1 MKATMKRLNQRHF
14 RPAQNVERGFSLLEI
29 LIAFVLLALAMAVL
43 MQIFSSSLNGAT
55 IADRYAKA
63 TMLAESKLAA
73 VGVEET
79 LKEGSSSGTYDD
91 LFSWVV
97 EVKPYS
103 EPSADTTGANLDQ
116 ILFVKLFEITAT
128 VSFPANDRR
137 TDRTARVVSLTKL
150 QLGPRQ
156 NL

>member
-1 MKATMKRLNQRHF
+1 MKVKMTKRRHGLICQR
-14 RPAQNVERGFSLLEI
+14 QRGFSLLEI
-29 LIAFVLLALAMAVL
+29 LVAFVLLALAMAVL

-63 TMLAESKLAA
+63 TMIAESKLAA
-73 VGVEET
+73 AGVEEQ

-91 LFSWVV
+91 TFSWVV
-97 EVKPYS
+97 DIKPFTEAS
-103 EPSADTTGANLDQ
+103 TDTSGANLDQ
-116 ILFVKLFEITAT
+116 ILFVKLFEVTTT
-128 VSFPANDRR
+128 VSFATNDRR
-137 TDRTARVVSLTKL
+137 TDKNLRAVTLTKL

>member
-1 MKATMKRLNQRHF
+1 MKAKMKKPNQRGF
-14 RPAQNVERGFSLLEI
+14 VYGQNDERGFSLLEI
-29 LIAFVLLALAMAVL
+29 LVAFVLLALAMAVL

-55 IADRYAKA
+55 VADRYAKA

-73 VGVEET
+73 AGVEEA
-79 LKEGSSSGTYDD
+79 LNEGSSSGTYDE

-97 EVKPYS
+97 EIKPYN

-150 QLGPRQ
+150 KLGPRQ

>member
-1 MKATMKRLNQRHF
+1 MKATMKRLSQRHF